1 MRITKFPQSN
11 FLIENEKTRILI
23 DPGYLT
29 FEKFRL
35 EGFGNLDAILVSH
48 RHFDHIDREVAK
60 IWSKEGVPIF
70 GNPDVVQ
77 VLGEVGLRVKEIAPD
92 QEFEIGEIKIK
103 TVAIPHC
110 QLLFC
115 KKCAKQLRANELIP
129 QIKKCK
135 LHSEVELDKVDGP
148 PNTGFLIN
156 DILFHPGD
164 GIELEGLKVENAIV
178 PINGAT
184 IDFDAAW
191 RFATELSAKRIIP
204 MHYSH
209 PTFLADPAEFAKVG
223 KFGIDVKILA
233 DGESTE
239 I

>member
-29 FEKFRL
+29 FEKFRP

-48 RHFDHIDREVAK
+48 RHFDHIDREAAK
-60 IWSKEGVPIF
+60 IWASVGVPIF
-70 GNPDVVQ
+70 GNSDVVE
-77 VLGEVGLRVKEIAPD
+77 VLEEKSIRVKEIAPE
-92 QEFEIGEIKIK
+92 QEFKIGEIKIK

-115 KKCAKQLRANELIP
+115 KKCAKQLPANEILPIV
-129 QIKKCK
+129 KKCK
-135 LHSEVELDKVDGP
+135 IHPEEELAQVDGP
-148 PNTGFLIN
+148 PNTGFVT
-156 DILFHPGD
+156 DDVLFHPGD

-178 PINGAT
+178 PINGPT
-184 IDFDAAW
+184 IDFNAAW
-191 RFATELSAKRIIP
+191 RFATGLLAKRIIP

-209 PTFLADPAEFAKVG
+209 PNFWADPAEFAKVG